1 MIFYTTLTNKV
12 IYREEEK
19 LYMSESNN
27 YPSISIKSIK
37 FKNQKLV
44 TFNKDDI
51 ILLVGA
57 NNSGKSRTLKDIRDK
72 ILNNNKPLVLVDDIE
87 FTENNFS
94 AESLISYIKENL
106 KKNNTGDFVFT
117 SDDFCGYTYNSY
129 YFNQMRDGSFF
140 DGKDLY
146 KLFYTF
152 LSTENRLNITKPIQ
166 LMNFQDSQAISVIN
180 KLRTDQEMITKLNFF
195 LNNSIKKAIEIDDR
209 NIDPQ
214 SQISYII
221 GDFEKIEKMVNCK
234 RRDFYNQKDE
244 YEALSDQGDGIRS
257 TVAILASLIVN
268 SNQLYL
274 IDEPET
280 FLHPPQAR
288 QLGRDIGELSRGKQS
303 FIATHNIDFIRG
315 ILESDSKRVKIIKI
329 DRIGNDNV
337 FNCLKNE
344 SVEEIAKD
352 KNLKYSN
359 LLNGLF
365 YERVILCEDESDCKF
380 YSAILETINTAVYQS
395 TLFCAV
401 GGKGQFKRIIPL
413 LKELHITW
421 YIIADIDLINNSKAV
436 EGILNSIKS
445 DNYKE
450 VKDSHKDFLNLFKES
465 VDSQIKK
472 QVDIQRSIND
482 IFKEVKKDKYMSDET
497 SNRIKELLK
506 NTNSFHLLKTSGV
519 HAITSSECYKNYVT
533 VNKYLRKNHIFLLEC
548 GEIERLIKT
557 ISGHGIKW
565 VDNVLEKY
573 PNIEDE
579 IYKEA
584 KAFMEEIVKAIS
596 EDPSKV

>member
-1 MIFYTTLTNKV
+1 
-12 IYREEEK
+12 
-19 LYMSESNN
+19 MSESNN
-27 YPSISIKSIK
+27 YPSISIESIK
-37 FKNQKLV
+37 FKNQQKI
-44 TFNKDDI
+44 TFDKDDI

-140 DGKDLY
+140 DKKDLY

-152 LSTENRLNITKPIQ
+152 LSTENRLNLTKPIQ

-180 KLRTDQEMITKLNFF
+180 KLRTDQEMITKLNSF
-195 LNNSIKKAIEIDDR
+195 LNNSFKKAIEIDDK

-214 SQISYII
+214 SQISHMI
-221 GDFEKIEKMVNCK
+221 GDFEKIENLVNCN

-244 YEALSDQGDGIRS
+244 YEALNDQGDGIRS

-268 SNQLYL
+268 TNQLYL

-288 QLGRDIGELSRGKQS
+288 QLGRDIGQLSRGKQS

-315 ILESDSKRVKIIKI
+315 VLESDSQRVKIIKI
-329 DRIGNDNV
+329 NRIGYDNE
-337 FNCLKNE
+337 FYCLNNE
-344 SVEEIAKD
+344 SVEKIAKD

-380 YSAILETINTAVYQS
+380 YSAILETINTEVYQS

-401 GGKGQFKRIIPL
+401 GGKGQFKRIIAL
-413 LKELHITW
+413 LKELHINW
-421 YIIADIDLINNSKAV
+421 YIIADLDLINSGKDV
-436 EGILNSIKS
+436 EDILNSIKS

-450 VKDSHKDFLNLFKES
+450 VKDAHKDFLNLFKET

-472 QVDIQRSIND
+472 QEDIQKSIND

-506 NTNSFHLLKTSGV
+506 TTNSFHSLKNSGV
-519 HAITSSECYKNYVT
+519 NAIPSGDCTKNYIT
-533 VNKYLRKNHIFLLEC
+533 VNEYLRKNHIFLLKC

-565 VDNVLEKY
+565 VDNVLETY
-573 PNIEDE
+573 PDIEDE

-584 KAFMEEIVKAIS
+584 KAFMQEIVKAIL

>member
-1 MIFYTTLTNKV
+1 
-12 IYREEEK
+12 
-19 LYMSESNN
+19 MSESNN

>member
-1 MIFYTTLTNKV
+1 
-12 IYREEEK
+12 
-19 LYMSESNN
+19 MSESNN

-37 FKNQKLV
+37 FKNQKPV

-57 NNSGKSRTLKDIRDK
+57 NNSGKSRTLKDIRDE
-72 ILNNNKPLVLVDDIE
+72 ILNNSKPLVLVDDIE

-106 KKNNTGDFVFT
+106 KKNNIGYYVLKLDDNCEYNYG
-117 SDDFCGYTYNSY
+117 SDN
-129 YFNQMRDGSFF
+129 FNQMRIGSFF
-140 DGKDLY
+140 NKKDFY

-152 LSTENRLNITKPIQ
+152 LSTENRLNLTKPIQ

-180 KLRTDQEMITKLNFF
+180 KLRTDQEMITKLNSF
-195 LNNSIKKAIEIDDR
+195 LNNSFKKAIEIDDK

-221 GDFEKIEKMVNCK
+221 GDFEKIQNLVDCK
-234 RRDFYNQKDE
+234 KRDFYNQKDE
-244 YEALSDQGDGIRS
+244 YEALNDQGDGIRS

-268 SNQLYL
+268 RNQLYL

-288 QLGRDIGELSRGKQS
+288 QLGRDIGQLSRGKQS

-315 ILESDSKRVKIIKI
+315 VLESDSQRVKIIKI
-329 DRIGNDNV
+329 DRIGNDNEY
-337 FNCLKNE
+337 NCLNNK
-344 SVEEIAKD
+344 SVKEIAED

-380 YSAILETINTAVYQS
+380 YSAILETINTEVYQS

-401 GGKGQFKRIIPL
+401 GGKGQFKRIIAL
-413 LKELHITW
+413 LKELHINW
-421 YIIADIDLINNSKAV
+421 YIIADLDLINSGKDV
-436 EGILNSIKS
+436 EDILNSVKP

-472 QVDIQRSIND
+472 
-482 IFKEVKKDKYMSDET
+482 T
-497 SNRIKELLK
+497 S
-506 NTNSFHLLKTSGV
+506 
-519 HAITSSECYKNYVT
+519 
-533 VNKYLRKNHIFLLEC
+533 
-548 GEIERLIKT
+548 
-557 ISGHGIKW
+557 
-565 VDNVLEKY
+565 
-573 PNIEDE
+573 
-579 IYKEA
+579 
-584 KAFMEEIVKAIS
+584 
-596 EDPSKV
+596 

>member
-1 MIFYTTLTNKV
+1 
-12 IYREEEK
+12 
-19 LYMSESNN
+19 MSELNN

-37 FKNQKLV
+37 FKNQKPV
-44 TFNKDDI
+44 TFNEDDI

-57 NNSGKSRTLKDIRDK
+57 NNCGKSRTLKDIRDK
-72 ILNNNKPLVLVDDIE
+72 ILNNDKPFVLVDDIE
-87 FTENNFS
+87 VTDSNFS

-106 KKNNTGDFVFT
+106 KKNNIGYYVFK
-117 SDDFCGYTYNSY
+117 SDDNCEYNYGSDN
-129 YFNQMRDGSFF
+129 FNQMRVGSFF
-140 DGKDLY
+140 NKKDFY

-152 LSTENRLNITKPIQ
+152 LSTENRLNLTKPIQ

-180 KLRTDQEMITKLNFF
+180 KLRTDQEMITKLNSF
-195 LNNSIKKAIEIDDR
+195 LNNSFKKAIEIDDK

-221 GDFEKIEKMVNCK
+221 GDFEKIENLVNCK
-234 RRDFYNQKDE
+234 KRDFYNQKDE
-244 YEALSDQGDGIRS
+244 YEALNDQGDGIRS

-268 SNQLYL
+268 RNQLYL

-288 QLGRDIGELSRGKQS
+288 QLGRDICQLSRGKQS

-315 ILESDSKRVKIIKI
+315 VLESDSQRVKIIKI
-329 DRIGNDNV
+329 DRIGNDNEY
-337 FNCLKNE
+337 NCLNNK
-344 SVEEIAKD
+344 SVKEIAED

-380 YSAILETINTAVYQS
+380 YSAILETINTEVYQS

-401 GGKGQFKRIIPL
+401 GGKGQFKRIIAL
-413 LKELHITW
+413 LKELHINW
-421 YIIADIDLINNSKAV
+421 YIIADLDLINSDKDV
-436 EGILNSIKS
+436 EDILNSIKS

-472 QVDIQRSIND
+472 QVDIQKSIND
-482 IFKEVKKDKYMSDET
+482 IFKEVQKDKYMSDET

-506 NTNSFHLLKTSGV
+506 TTNLFHLLKNSGIN
-519 HAITSSECYKNYVT
+519 AIPSGDCTNKFIT
-533 VNKYLRKNHIFLLEC
+533 VNMYLRKNHIFLLEC

-557 ISGHGIKW
+557 IPGHGIKW
-565 VDNVLEKY
+565 VDNVLESY
-573 PNIEDE
+573 PNMGDE
-579 IYKEA
+579 IYNEA
-584 KAFMEEIVKAIS
+584 KIFMQEIVNAIL
-596 EDPSKV
+596 ENPSKV

>member
-1 MIFYTTLTNKV
+1 
-12 IYREEEK
+12 
-19 LYMSESNN
+19 MSELNN

-37 FKNQKLV
+37 FKNQKQI
-44 TFNKDDI
+44 TFNEDDV

-94 AESLISYIKENL
+94 AEYLISYIKENL
-106 KKNNTGDFVFT
+106 KKNSMGYYVFR
-117 SDDFCGYTYNSY
+117 SDENCEYNYGSDS
-129 YFNQMRDGSFF
+129 FNQMRDGSFF
-140 DGKDLY
+140 YKKDLY

-152 LSTENRLNITKPIQ
+152 LSTENRLNLTKPIQ
-166 LMNFQDSQAISVIN
+166 LMNFQDSQAIRVLN
-180 KLRTDQEMITKLNFF
+180 KLRTDQEMITKLNSF
-195 LNNSIKKAIEIDDR
+195 LNNTFKKAIEIDDR

-221 GDFEKIEKMVNCK
+221 GDFEKIENLVNCK

-244 YEALSDQGDGIRS
+244 YEVLHEQGDGIRS
-257 TVAILASLIVN
+257 AVAILASLIVN
-268 SNQLYL
+268 RNQLYL

-303 FIATHNIDFIRG
+303 FISTHNIDFIRG
-315 ILESDSKRVKIIKI
+315 ILESDSQRVKIIKI
-329 DRIGNDNV
+329 DRIGNDNEY
-337 FNCLKNE
+337 NCLDNE
-344 SVEEIAKD
+344 SVKDIAKD

-380 YSAILETINTAVYQS
+380 YSTILEAINTEVYQS

-401 GGKGQFKRIIPL
+401 GGKGQFKRIITL
-413 LKELHITW
+413 LKELHINW
-421 YIIADIDLINNSKAV
+421 YIIADIDLINNSKTV
-436 EGILNSIKS
+436 EGILNSIKQ
-445 DNYKE
+445 DNFE
-450 VKDSHKDFLNLFKES
+450 EIKDSHKDFLYLFQES

-472 QVDIQRSIND
+472 QSDIRKNIND
-482 IFKEVKKDKYMSDET
+482 ILKEVQKDKYMSDDT
-497 SNRIKELLK
+497 ANRIKGLLK

-519 HAITSSECYKNYVT
+519 HAITSPECYKNYVT

-557 ISGHGIKW
+557 IPNHGIKW
-565 VDNVLEKY
+565 VDNVLETY
-573 PNIEDE
+573 PDIEDE

-584 KAFMEEIVKAIS
+584 KSFMQEIVKAIL

>member
-1 MIFYTTLTNKV
+1 
-12 IYREEEK
+12 
-19 LYMSESNN
+19 MSESNN
-27 YPSISIKSIK
+27 YPSISIESIK
-37 FKNQKLV
+37 FINHQKI
-44 TFNKDDI
+44 TFKKDDI

-57 NNSGKSRTLKDIRDK
+57 NNAGKSRTLKDIRDK
-72 ILNNNKPLVLVDDIE
+72 IINNNKPLVLVDDIE

-94 AESLISYIKENL
+94 AESLISYIEENL

-129 YFNQMRDGSFF
+129 YFNQMRDDSFF
-140 DGKDLY
+140 DKKDLY

-152 LSTENRLNITKPIQ
+152 LSTENRLNLTKPIQ

-180 KLRTDQEMITKLNFF
+180 KLRTDQEMITKLNSF
-195 LNNSIKKAIEIDDR
+195 LNNSFKKAVEIDDK

-221 GDFEKIEKMVNCK
+221 GDFEKIENLVNCK

-244 YEALSDQGDGIRS
+244 YEALNDQGDGIRS

-337 FNCLKNE
+337 FNCLNNG
-344 SVEEIAKD
+344 SVEKIAND

-365 YERVILCEDESDCKF
+365 YERVIICEDESDCKF
-380 YSAILETINTAVYQS
+380 YSAILETINTEVYQS

-413 LKELHITW
+413 LKKMHINW
-421 YIIADIDLINNSKAV
+421 YIIADIDLINNSKIV
-436 EGILNSIKS
+436 EGILNSINS

-450 VKDSHKDFLNLFKES
+450 VKDSHKDFLDLFQES

-472 QVDIQRSIND
+472 QVDIQRCIND
-482 IFKEVKKDKYMSDET
+482 IFKKVQKDKYMSDET
-497 SNRIKELLK
+497 ANRIKELLK

-519 HAITSSECYKNYVT
+519 HAITSSECFKNYVT

-557 ISGHGIKW
+557 IPGHGIKW
-565 VDNVLEKY
+565 VDNVLETY
-573 PNIEDE
+573 PDIKDE
-579 IYKEA
+579 IYIEA
-584 KAFMEEIVKAIS
+584 RIFMQEIVNAILKV
-596 EDPSKV
+596 PSKV